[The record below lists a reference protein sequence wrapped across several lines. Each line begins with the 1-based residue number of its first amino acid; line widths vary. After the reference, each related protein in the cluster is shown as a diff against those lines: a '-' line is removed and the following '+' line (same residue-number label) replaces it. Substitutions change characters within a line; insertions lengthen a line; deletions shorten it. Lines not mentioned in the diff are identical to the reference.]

1 MRNIIIATIILS
13 VAFCSC
19 KKIEGNGDVITETY
33 TINDYFQEVTNET
46 AFDVEVVFSN
56 ENKVEITGESN
67 IIEKLSVNVK
77 HKKLIIDKVRNKYR
91 LRSTQPVNIKIYMKR
106 NDYMYF
112 SNYGS
117 CDLTVYS
124 PLARKIKLDNTGSGD
139 LYVFDCEHEAVEVL
153 NSGSGDIV
161 VTGVAGEVYI
171 KNSGSGDVDC
181 YHLTSQYV
189 EIHSSGTG
197 RTEAYATDEAD
208 VWESGS
214 GEVYVY
220 GTERVRYHYE
230 YDDDD
235 DK

>member
-1 MRNIIIATIILS
+1 MRNIIIVALIAC
-13 VAFCSC
+13 VAFSSC
-19 KKIEGNGDVITETY
+19 KKIEGNGEIITETY
-33 TINDYFQEVTNET
+33 TVNDYFQEVTNET
-46 AFDVEVVFSN
+46 AFNVEVIFSN

-91 LRSTQPVNIKIYMKR
+91 LRTTQPVNITVYMKR

-117 CDLTVYS
+117 GDLTVYS

-161 VTGVAGEVYI
+161 VTGVAGDVYI
-171 KNSGSGDVDC
+171 SNSGSGDVDC

-208 VWESGS
+208 VWGNGS

-235 DK
+235 K

>member
-19 KKIEGNGDVITETY
+19 KKIEGNGEVITETY
-33 TINDYFQEVTNET
+33 TVNDYFQEVTNET

-56 ENKVEITGESN
+56 ENKVVITGESN
-67 IIEKLSVNVK
+67 IIQKLALNVK
-77 HKKLIIDKVRNKYR
+77 HKKLIIDKEKNKYR
-91 LRSTQPVNIKIYMKR
+91 LRATLPVNITVYMKR

-117 CDLTVYS
+117 GDLTILS
-124 PLARKIKLDNTGSGD
+124 PLSKKIKFDNTGSG
-139 LYVFDCEHEAVEVL
+139 YIYAFDCEHEAVEVL
-153 NSGSGDIV
+153 NSGSGDVELKGI
-161 VTGVAGEVYI
+161 AGDVYI
-171 KNSGSGDVDC
+171 QNSGSGDVDC
-181 YHLTSQYV
+181 YYLIGQYV

-235 DK
+235 K

>member
-1 MRNIIIATIILS
+1 MRNFIIAALIAC
-13 VAFCSC
+13 VAFSSC
-19 KKIEGNGDVITETY
+19 KKIEGNGEVITKTY
-33 TINDYFQEVTNET
+33 TISDYFQEVTNET

-67 IIEKLSVNVK
+67 IIEKLSVDVK
-77 HKKLIIDKVRNKYR
+77 HKKMTIDKVRNKYR
-91 LRSTQPVNIKIYMKR
+91 LLTTQPVNIKVYMKT
-106 NDYMYF
+106 NDYLYF

-117 CDLTVYS
+117 GDLTVYS
-124 PLARKIKLDNTGSGD
+124 PLSKKIKLDNTSSGD

-153 NSGSGDIV
+153 NSGSGDID
-161 VTGVAGEVYI
+161 VTGITGDVYI

-189 EIHSSGTG
+189 EIHSSGSG

-208 VWESGS
+208 VWESSS

-230 YDDDD
+230 YEDED

>member
-1 MRNIIIATIILS
+1 MRNIIIVALIAC
-13 VAFCSC
+13 VAFSSC
-19 KKIEGNGDVITETY
+19 KKIEGNGDVITKTY
-33 TINDYFQEVTNET
+33 TINEYFQEVTNET
-46 AFDVEVVFSN
+46 AFNAEVIFSN

-67 IIEKLSVNVK
+67 IIEKLSVDVK

-91 LRSTQPVNIKIYMKR
+91 LLTTQHVNIKVYMKR

-117 CDLTVYS
+117 GDLTVYS
-124 PLARKIKLDNTGSGD
+124 PLSKKIKLDNTGSGD

-161 VTGVAGEVYI
+161 VTGIAGEVYI
-171 KNSGSGDVDC
+171 KNSGSGYVDC
-181 YHLTSQYV
+181 YNLTSQYV
-189 EIHSSGTG
+189 EIHSSGSG

-214 GEVYVY
+214 GEVFVY
-220 GTERVRYHYE
+220 GTERVRYHYNYE
-230 YDDDD
+230 DDD